1 MEKQDAPNAR
11 DEIRK
16 LQEALK
22 GKAEDPGFAD
32 EIRAKETRVGRKGLQ
47 HANGIKPN
55 GKVHQANTK
64 DVKE

>member
-1 MEKQDAPNAR
+1 MEKQDVPNAR

-32 EIRAKETRVGRKGLQ
+32 RTKAKKARVGRKGLQ
-47 HANGIKPN
+47 DANGTQP
-55 GKVHQANTK
+55 KVDEANTK
-64 DVKE
+64 EIKE